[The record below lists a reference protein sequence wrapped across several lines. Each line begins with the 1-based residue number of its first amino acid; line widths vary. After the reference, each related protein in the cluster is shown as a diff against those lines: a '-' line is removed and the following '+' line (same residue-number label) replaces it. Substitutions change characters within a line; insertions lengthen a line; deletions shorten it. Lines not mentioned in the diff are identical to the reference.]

1 MKIGIVSDVH
11 CQHRALDMALE
22 RMGPVDRLV
31 CAGDCIDQSR
41 FCNDTVARLRDTGAL
56 AILGNHDLHC
66 LAGEARRS
74 PRVDPVLADWL
85 ADRPRELRL
94 ELGGLRI
101 RVVHATSWPSDFAY
115 VPPGHAHFQRFEDDD
130 VDVLIYGHTH
140 MPVVKRLGRTLVINP
155 GSVGEG
161 RPEPRGFVRS
171 CAVLDTA
178 CGEARIVDLD

>member
-11 CQHRALDMALE
+11 CQYEALDRALE
-22 RMGPVDRLV
+22 RMGPVDRLI

-41 FCNDTVARLRDTGAL
+41 FCNLTIGRLREAGADV
-56 AILGNHDLHC
+56 ILGNHDLHF
-66 LAGEARRS
+66 LAGKARGS
-74 PRVDPVLADWL
+74 AQVDPALSDWL
-85 ADRPRELRL
+85 ASRGHELRL
-94 ELGGLRI
+94 ELGGMRI
-101 RVVHATSWPSDFAY
+101 RVVHATPWPSDFAY
-115 VPPGHAHFQRFEDDD
+115 VAPGHPQFHRFEEEG

-140 MPVVKRLGRTLVINP
+140 MPVVRRLGATLVVNP

-178 CGEARIVDLD
+178 RGEARIVDLD